1 MKNEYLSQLQYSP
14 LGEGG
19 NQFSYSPL
27 AAGGLGTSSFK
38 HVSYLW
44 DDAKAAELAGDEV
57 ALLVY
62 RSNLL
67 GADLRLTNYGGGNT
81 SCKVMSKD
89 PLTGNEVE
97 VMWVKGSGGDLGTMK
112 RSGLAALYVDR
123 LRSLT
128 NVYRGVEH
136 EDEMVELFNHCIY
149 DLASKAPSIDT
160 PLHGFLPFKHI
171 DHLHPDA
178 AIAIAAAKD
187 GKQITKDLFNRK
199 IGWVE
204 WRRPGFEL
212 GLELKRCLDENPG
225 IRGIMLGSHGLFTWG
240 DTAYESYI
248 NTLEVIETCAQYL
261 EDNYGKKG
269 EIFGGQKLA
278 SASKEDRLKKAST
291 LAPVL
296 RGLCSET
303 AVKNSPSG
311 AGGMVGHFTDDDRV
325 LQFINSN
332 DLDRLAP
339 MGTSC
344 PDHFLRTKI
353 SPLVLNL
360 SVEED
365 VTNSGAIKEKITPL
379 FAAYRQMYA
388 DYYNTCKHGNSPA
401 MRDPNPVVIL
411 YPGIG
416 MFTFAKDKQT
426 ARVAAEFYINAIN
439 VMKGAEAVSE
449 YTSLPRQE
457 AFNIEYWL
465 LEEAKLQRMPKPKAL
480 SGRIALV
487 TGSAGGIGKA
497 ISKKFADEG
506 AVVVINDNDA
516 QRLESAK
523 EELSKQYGK
532 DVFTTALLDVTDGTT
547 IKTAFET
554 AALAFGGVDIVVNCA
569 GISISKPIEEH
580 SEKDWD
586 LLYDILVKGQ
596 FLVTQAGVEVMRK
609 QGFGGD
615 VLNIV
620 SKNALVSGP
629 NNAGYGSAK
638 AAQLHLS
645 RLNAAELGKDHIRVN
660 TVNPDAVISDSKI
673 WAGAWAEGR
682 AKAYGVTVEELP
694 AYYAKRTLLNEII
707 LPSDIANACYAFVG
721 GLLGK
726 STGNVLNVDGG
737 VAMAFV
743 R

>member
-1 MKNEYLSQLQYSP
+1 MSVSTKN
-14 LGEGG
+14 
-19 NQFSYSPL
+19 FR
-27 AAGGLGTSSFK
+27 

-44 DDAKAAELAGDEV
+44 DEKQAAALAGDEV

-81 SCKVMSKD
+81 SCKAMAKD
-89 PLTGNEVE
+89 PLTGAETE

-112 RSGLAALYVDR
+112 RNGLAALYVDR
-123 LRSLT
+123 LRSLK
-128 NVYRGVEH
+128 NIYRGIEH

-149 DLASKAPSIDT
+149 DLSSKAPSIDT
-160 PLHGFLPFKHI
+160 PLHSFLPFKHI

-187 GKQITKDLFNRK
+187 GKKITQELFSGS

-204 WRRPGFEL
+204 WQKPGFDL
-212 GLELKRCLDENPG
+212 GLKLKQCLDENPG

-248 NTLEVIETCAQYL
+248 NTLEVIERCAEYL

-269 EIFGGQKLA
+269 PVFGGQQLQSLPA
-278 SASKEDRLKKAST
+278 VERKKQAAA

-296 RGLCSET
+296 RGFCSS
-303 AVKNSPSG
+303 KQN
-311 AGGMVGHFTDDDRV
+311 MIGHFTDDDRV
-325 LQFINSN
+325 LEFINSK
-332 DLDRLAP
+332 DLGRLAP

-353 SPLVLNL
+353 SPLVLQLTPSENL
-360 SVEED
+360 GDTGV
-365 VTNSGAIKEKITPL
+365 IKEKLAPA
-379 FAAYRQMYA
+379 FEAYRKMYA
-388 DYYNTCKHGNSPA
+388 DYYNTCKHANSPA
-401 MRDPNPVVIL
+401 IRDANPVVIL
-411 YPGIG
+411 YPGVG

-439 VMKGAEAVSE
+439 VMKGAEAISS

-497 ISKKFADEG
+497 IAQKFADEG
-506 AVVVINDNDA
+506 ACIVVNDNDA
-516 QRLESAK
+516 ERLATARDSFQQ
-523 EELSKQYGK
+523 QYGK
-532 DVFTTALLDVTDGTT
+532 DVFTDVVLDVTSATD
-547 IKTAFET
+547 IQRAYAA

-569 GISISKPIEEH
+569 GLSISKPIEEH
-580 SEKDWD
+580 TEKDWD
-586 LLYDILVKGQ
+586 LLYDVLVKGQ
-596 FLVTQAGVEVMRK
+596 FFITQGAVDIMRK
-609 QGFGGD
+609 QDIGGD

-645 RLNAAELGKDHIRVN
+645 RLNAAELGKDKIRVN

-682 AKAYGVTVEELP
+682 AKAYGVKVEELP

-707 LPSDIANACYAFVG
+707 LPEDIAKACFAFVG
-721 GLLGK
+721 GLLNK

-737 VAMAFV
+737 IAMAFV

>member
-1 MKNEYLSQLQYSP
+1 MSIATKK
-14 LGEGG
+14 
-19 NQFSYSPL
+19 
-27 AAGGLGTSSFK
+27 FK

-44 DDAKAAELAGDEV
+44 DEKAAAAMAGDEV
-57 ALLVY
+57 ALLIY

-81 SCKVMSKD
+81 SCKAMAKD
-89 PLTGNEVE
+89 PLTGRETE
-97 VMWVKGSGGDLGTMK
+97 IMWVKGSGGDLGTLK

-123 LRSLT
+123 LLSLK
-128 NVYRGVEH
+128 NVYRGLEH

-149 DLASKAPSIDT
+149 DLSSKAPSIDT
-160 PLHGFLPFKHI
+160 PLHGFLPFAHI

-187 GKQITKDLFNRK
+187 GEAITKKLFDGK
-199 IGWVE
+199 IGWVP
-204 WRRPGFEL
+204 WQRPGFDL
-212 GLELKRCLDENPG
+212 GLKLRECLNGNPG

-248 NTLEVIETCAQYL
+248 NTLEVIERCAQYL
-261 EDNYGKKG
+261 EDNTGKKG
-269 EIFGGQKLA
+269 LVFGGVRLQAKP
-278 SASKEDRLKKAST
+278 KETRLEKAAA

-296 RGLCSET
+296 RGFCSSRT
-303 AVKNSPSG
+303 K
-311 AGGMVGHFTDDDRV
+311 MVGHFTDDERV
-325 LQFINSN
+325 LEFIDSH
-332 DLDRLAP
+332 DLARLAP

-353 SPLVLNL
+353 SPLVLDL
-360 SVEED
+360 SPEQDLTETGVL
-365 VTNSGAIKEKITPL
+365 KEKLAPQ
-379 FAAYRQMYA
+379 FESYRKMYA
-388 DYYNTCKHGNSPA
+388 HYYDSCKHSNSPA

-416 MFTFAKDKQT
+416 MFTFSKDKQT

-439 VMKGAEAVSE
+439 VMKGAEAISS

-457 AFNIEYWL
+457 AFDIEYWL

-497 ISKKFADEG
+497 IAKKFADEG
-506 AVVVINDNDA
+506 ACVIINDNDEK
-516 QRLESAK
+516 RLESARV
-523 EELSKQYGK
+523 EFQKQYGK
-532 DVFTTALLDVTDGTT
+532 DVFIGELLDVTQAAD
-547 IKTAFET
+547 IRKVYRA

-569 GISISKPIEEH
+569 GLSISKPIQDH
-580 SEKDWD
+580 TEKDWD
-586 LLYDILVKGQ
+586 LLYDVLVKGQ
-596 FLVTQAGVEVMRK
+596 FMVTQAGVEVMRK
-609 QGFGGD
+609 QSTGGD
-615 VLNIV
+615 ILNIV

-645 RLNAAELGKDHIRVN
+645 RLNAAELGPDKIRVN
-660 TVNPDAVISDSKI
+660 VINPDAVISDSKI
-673 WAGAWAEGR
+673 WEGAWAEGR
-682 AKAYGVTVEELP
+682 AKAYGVTVQELP

-707 LPSDIANACYAFVG
+707 LPEDIANACLAFVG
-721 GLLGK
+721 GLMNK

>member
-1 MKNEYLSQLQYSP
+1 MSVSA
-14 LGEGG
+14 
-19 NQFSYSPL
+19 S
-27 AAGGLGTSSFK
+27 TFK

-44 DDAKAAELAGDEV
+44 DEARAAALAGDEV
-57 ALLVY
+57 ALLIY

-81 SCKVMSKD
+81 SCKVMSTD
-89 PLTGNEVE
+89 PLTGRQTE
-97 VMWVKGSGGDLGTMK
+97 VMWVKGSGGDLGTLK
-112 RSGLAALYVDR
+112 KSGLAALYVER
-123 LRSLT
+123 LRSLE
-128 NVYRGVEH
+128 NIYRGIDH
-136 EDEMVELFNHCIY
+136 EDEMVELFNHCIF
-149 DLASKAPSIDT
+149 DLSSKAPSIDT

-187 GKQITKDLFNRK
+187 GKRITQELFNGT

-204 WRRPGFEL
+204 WQRPGFDL
-212 GLELKRCLDENPG
+212 GLKLRQCLNDNPG

-248 NTLEVIETCAQYL
+248 NTLEVIERCADYL
-261 EDNYGKKG
+261 EANYGKKRPV
-269 EIFGGQKLA
+269 FGGARIQPA
-278 SASKEDRLKKAST
+278 AKEIRTQQAAA

-296 RGLCSET
+296 RGLCSGHT
-303 AVKNSPSG
+303 R
-311 AGGMVGHFTDDDRV
+311 MVGHFTDDERV
-325 LQFINSN
+325 LNFINSN

-360 SVEED
+360 QPEED
-365 VTNSGAIKEKITPL
+365 LSDVTALKAKLAPQFEE
-379 FAAYRQMYA
+379 YRKMYA
-388 DYYNTCKHGNSPA
+388 DYYNSCKHPNSPA
-401 MRDPNPVVIL
+401 IRDANPVVIL

-416 MFTFAKDKQT
+416 MFTFSKDKQT

-439 VMKGAEAVSE
+439 VMRGSEAISE

-465 LEEAKLQRMPKPKAL
+465 LEEAKLQRMPKPKPL
-480 SGRIALV
+480 SGRIALI

-497 ISKKFADEG
+497 IAKKFADEG
-506 AVVVINDNDA
+506 ACVVINDNDA
-516 QRLESAK
+516 GRLEAAKADFGKSYSA
-523 EELSKQYGK
+523 
-532 DVFTTALLDVTDGTT
+532 DVFATAILDVTSGED
-547 IKTAFET
+547 IRNAYKT
-554 AALAFGGVDIVVNCA
+554 AALAFGGVDLVVNCA
-569 GISISKPIEEH
+569 GLSISKPIEEH
-580 SEKDWD
+580 TEKDWD
-586 LLYDILVKGQ
+586 LLYDVLVKGQ
-596 FLVTQAGVEVMRK
+596 FLVTQEGVNIMRK
-609 QGFGGD
+609 QDTGGD

-620 SKNALVSGP
+620 SKNALMSGP

-645 RLNAAELGKDHIRVN
+645 RLNAAELGKDRIRVN
-660 TVNPDAVISDSKI
+660 VINPDAVIADSKI
-673 WAGAWAEGR
+673 WEGAWAEGR
-682 AKAYGVTVEELP
+682 AKAYGIKVEELP
-694 AYYAKRTLLNEII
+694 SFYAKRTLLNEVI
-707 LPSDIANACYAFVG
+707 LPEDIAAACFAFVG
-721 GLLGK
+721 GLLNK

-737 VAMAFV
+737 VATAFV